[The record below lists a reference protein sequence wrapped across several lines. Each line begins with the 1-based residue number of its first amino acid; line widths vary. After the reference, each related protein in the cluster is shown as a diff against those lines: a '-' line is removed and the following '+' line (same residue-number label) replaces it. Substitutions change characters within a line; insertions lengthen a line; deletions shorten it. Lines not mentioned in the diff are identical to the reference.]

1 MMQQYTGVSK
11 VALLGWGVERKAK
24 QRERER
30 RKETCLKKC
39 KSTVLQQLFEMSAI
53 LFDTPL
59 TPSSAFWKKS
69 CFIMPHT
76 EKSYHEIS

>member
-30 RKETCLKKC
+30 GEKKH
-39 KSTVLQQLFEMSAI
+39 V
-53 LFDTPL
+53 
-59 TPSSAFWKKS
+59 
-69 CFIMPHT
+69 
-76 EKSYHEIS
+76 